1 MTKSDCFKI
10 LNLNK
15 NASIDDIK
23 KAYRALVKKYHPDI
37 AGRNDYYVE
46 QFRKITK
53 AYKIL
58 TSQTTTTSCEKS
70 EKDIK
75 DIIKNIKNKID
86 NYINLFKRKRRK
98 EPSNF
103 SGIFLKEVDYRLINI
118 GEDELIL
125 RLAGSNNFY
134 VMVEAIKALYKI
146 NTYKSY
152 CAIVENYYKYSK
164 DLRIFVSF
172 LLKKRLNLLDD
183 FLKENI
189 KSESYYTII
198 SILSFLYFT
207 YGNVPE
213 KKYIDYFTKE
223 NLNVSKIELS
233 KYFVK
238 YKKILSN
245 NELKIGE
252 KLLLMDRLEKD
263 ELIIAL
269 SIKSKFP
276 KIKIGRI
283 ISDLGFL
290 SYKEIEEVLKTK
302 TIFND

>member
-1 MTKSDCFKI
+1 MNRGECLKI

-15 NASIDDIK
+15 NASIEDVK
-23 KAYRALVKKYHPDI
+23 RAYRALVKKYHPDI
-37 AGRNDYYVE
+37 AGKNDYYVE
-46 QFRKITK
+46 KFRTITK
-53 AYKIL
+53 AYKTLI
-58 TSQTTTTSCEKS
+58 SQNNTVTCEKD

-75 DIIKNIKNKID
+75 EILKNIKSKID
-86 NYINLFKRKRRK
+86 NYISFFKRKRRQ

-103 SGIFLKEVDYRLINI
+103 SGIFLKEVDYRLIEI

-146 NTYKSY
+146 NTEKS
-152 CAIVENYYKYSK
+152 CSAIVENYYKYNK

-172 LLKKRLNLLDD
+172 LLRRKLNLLEN
-183 FLKENI
+183 FLEESI
-189 KSESYYTII
+189 KSDNYNLLI
-198 SILSFLYFT
+198 SILSFLYFI
-207 YGNVPE
+207 YGDFPE
-213 KKYIDYFTKE
+213 KKYIDIFIKD
-223 NLNVSKIELS
+223 NLNISKIELS

-238 YKKILSN
+238 YKNIFSK

-252 KLLLMDRLEKD
+252 KLLLMDRLNRD
-263 ELIIAL
+263 ELSIAL
-269 SIKSKFP
+269 SIKNKFP
-276 KIKIGRI
+276 AIKIGRI

-290 SYKEIEEVLKTK
+290 SYKEIEVVIKTK

>member
-1 MTKSDCFKI
+1 MNRGECLKI

-15 NASIDDIK
+15 NASIEDVK
-23 KAYRALVKKYHPDI
+23 RAYRALVKKYHPDI
-37 AGRNDYYVE
+37 AGKNDYYVE
-46 QFRKITK
+46 KFRTITK
-53 AYKIL
+53 AYKTLI
-58 TSQTTTTSCEKS
+58 SQNNTVTCEKD

-75 DIIKNIKNKID
+75 EILKNIKSKID
-86 NYINLFKRKRRK
+86 NYISFFKRKRRQ

-103 SGIFLKEVDYRLINI
+103 SGIFLKEVDYRLIEL

-146 NTYKSY
+146 NTEKS
-152 CAIVENYYKYSK
+152 CSAIVENYYKYNK

-172 LLKKRLNLLDD
+172 LLRRKLNLLEN
-183 FLKENI
+183 FLEESI
-189 KSESYYTII
+189 KSDNYNLLI
-198 SILSFLYFT
+198 SILSFLYFI
-207 YGNVPE
+207 YGDFPE
-213 KKYIDYFTKE
+213 KKYIDIFIKD
-223 NLNVSKIELS
+223 NLNISKIELS

-238 YKKILSN
+238 YKNIFSK

-252 KLLLMDRLEKD
+252 KLLLMDRLNRD
-263 ELIIAL
+263 ELSIAL
-269 SIKSKFP
+269 SIKNKFP
-276 KIKIGRI
+276 AIKIGRI

-290 SYKEIEEVLKTK
+290 SYKEIEVVIKTK